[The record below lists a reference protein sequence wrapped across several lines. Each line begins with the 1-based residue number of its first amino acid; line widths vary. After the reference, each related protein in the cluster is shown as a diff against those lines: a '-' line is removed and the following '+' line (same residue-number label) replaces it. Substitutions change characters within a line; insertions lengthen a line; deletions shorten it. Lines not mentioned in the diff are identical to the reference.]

1 MPLANLKP
9 NDNSTSK
16 RTRKGRGNASGKGG
30 ECGRGHKGQKSR
42 SGYSRRA
49 GFEGG
54 QNPLYIRLPKLKG
67 FKSLSQEAYDLVNV
81 DTLQNNFND
90 GDSVTLE
97 SLFEKNLVTGKNKV
111 KILGRGKLDKKLSV
125 TASFFSKS
133 AKEIII
139 KANGSVDTI

>member
-9 NDNSTSK
+9 NENSTSK
-16 RTRKGRGNASGKGG
+16 RNRKGRGNASGKGG

-67 FKSLSQEAYDLVNV
+67 FKSLSTEQFDIVNL
-81 DTLQNNFND
+81 DELQNSFND
-90 GDSVTLE
+90 GDTVNLD
-97 SLFEKNLVTGKNKV
+97 SLFEKNLITGKNKIKV
-111 KILGRGKLDKKLSV
+111 LGRGKLDIKLNV
-125 TASFFSKS
+125 TASSFSKS
-133 AKEIII
+133 AKENII
-139 KANGSVDTI
+139 KANGSVDII